1 MEAKMADPVGD
12 SIDKL
17 KAVMDKAAI
26 DANKIAALTVDF
38 QSKMNAANATK
49 QAGNASAVH

>member
-1 MEAKMADPVGD
+1 MAD

-17 KAVMDKAAI
+17 QAVMDKATAEN
-26 DANKIAALTVDF
+26 NKIAALTVDF
-38 QSKMNAANATK
+38 QAKMNLANGIK

>member
-1 MEAKMADPVGD
+1 MADPVGD

-17 KAVMDKAAI
+17 KGVMDKATI
-26 DANKIAALTVDF
+26 ENNKIAALTVDF
-38 QSKMNAANATK
+38 QAKMNLANGIK